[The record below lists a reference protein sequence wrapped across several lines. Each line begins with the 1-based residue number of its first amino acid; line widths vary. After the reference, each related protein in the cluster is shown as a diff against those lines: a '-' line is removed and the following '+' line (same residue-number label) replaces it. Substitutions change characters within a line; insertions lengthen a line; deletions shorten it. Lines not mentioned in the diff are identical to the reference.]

1 MSDSDITILLGLVND
16 GDPQALDQLVR
27 TIYTELRQLSAGMMR
42 KETPGHT
49 LQPTA
54 LVNEA
59 FIRLIQGDTKWENR
73 AHFFGAAARAM
84 RRILVEHARARSAT
98 KRGGEARRVT
108 FDDLAVAS
116 EDRRADILALEEA
129 LSALEKENPRL
140 GKVVELR
147 YFAGFNIEETAQLL
161 DVSPATVKRDWLYAR
176 AWLFAYIG
184 EASSTS

>member
-1 MSDSDITILLGLVND
+1 MSDSDITILLGQVND
-16 GDPQALDQLVR
+16 GDAQALDQLVR
-27 TIYTELRQLSAGMMR
+27 TIYTELRRLSAGIMR
-42 KETPGHT
+42 KEAPGHT

-84 RRILVEHARARSAT
+84 RRILVEHARARAAT
-98 KRGGEARRVT
+98 KRGGEACRVT

-147 YFAGFNIEETAQLL
+147 YFAGFSIDETARLL
-161 DVSPATVKRDWLYAR
+161 DVSPATIKRDWLYAR

-184 EASSTS
+184 EGRSPS